1 MQREKVKDTSKN
13 TPKAVKFEDQ
23 INNKNIFDGN
33 VDKMLDNEDV
43 DDDDEEIKH
52 VDESGIEWDG
62 WEDDSIAAASQSN
75 TPSKPIS
82 IVNDENE
89 EEEVKFIPP
98 PRNVV
103 ASDDNI
109 FQATTVH
116 NKVDINFTPRFFPTP
131 MRESKQQEEDDW
143 VAKNRRHLKKH
154 GHFKGHKGK
163 DISEEDPT
171 WLKAKGDDF
180 FRSGDAR
187 SALNAYSSALD
198 IDESM
203 VSCYSNRSACY
214 LKLNMYDECRLDC
227 TDGIK
232 YLTAEQG
239 DNIDKNMLI
248 KLLMR
253 RGAAACQLGNFIDSL
268 NDYQEA
274 LRNSQS
280 NDKCGS
286 DTIAAGLTEDI
297 QRLEL
302 LVNADQLKKEADL
315 AFSESKLNDAID
327 KYSEAIALIPV
338 HVGCLSNRATCKIAL
353 KDYNGCI
360 DDCTVA
366 LDLLSS
372 SDISSTNVI
381 STPSLNMLHSIL
393 PAKGS
398 EKRKAWVLKT
408 IVKRGQAYIQLSKY
422 DEAVRDYSTAS
433 GLDPTNESLKS
444 DINKLIT
451 AREVAKK

>member
-1 MQREKVKDTSKN
+1 M
-13 TPKAVKFEDQ
+13 KFEDQ
-23 INNKNIFDGN
+23 VNESNKNIFG
-33 VDKMLDNEDV
+33 VDVDALLDNEDV
-43 DDDDEEIKH
+43 DDDDEAVKNN
-52 VDESGIEWDG
+52 DESGIEWDG
-62 WEDDSIAAASQSN
+62 WEDDSVAAASQSN
-75 TPSKPIS
+75 TPSKVVTS
-82 IVNDENE
+82 VNDENI

-103 ASDDNI
+103 ASESDI

-180 FRSGDAR
+180 FRSGDVR

-198 IDESM
+198 IDETM

-214 LKLNMYDECRLDC
+214 LKLNMFDECRLDC
-227 TDGIK
+227 SDGIK
-232 YLTAEQG
+232 HLTTEQA
-239 DNIDKNMLI
+239 DSDKNMLI

-253 RGAAACQLGNFIDSL
+253 RGAAACQLGNFTDSL
-268 NDYQEA
+268 TDYQDA
-274 LRNSQS
+274 LRHSQS
-280 NDKCGS
+280 NSGS
-286 DTIAAGLTEDI
+286 DAIAASLVEDI

-302 LVNADQLKKEADL
+302 LVTADKLKKEADF
-315 AFSESKLNDAID
+315 AFSENKLTDAID
-327 KYSEAIALIPV
+327 KYSDAIALIPV
-338 HVGCLSNRATCKIAL
+338 HVGCISNRATCKIAL
-353 KDYNGCI
+353 KDYQGCI

-372 SDISSTNVI
+372 SDVSSSGVV
-381 STPSLNMLHSIL
+381 STPSLNMLNSIL

-408 IVKRGQAYIQLSKY
+408 ILRRGQAYLQVSRY
-422 DEAVRDYSTAS
+422 DEAIRDYSTAS

-444 DINKLIT
+444 DINKLVT